1 MKHFHQLSF
10 LIPALSLLTLSA
22 AFTHAED
29 WPRWLGPNASNHVAD
44 TSFDPDLAKWDVDWK
59 SEVGLGYSSV
69 IISNDKAFT
78 LGHDAKGQET
88 VFCLDAK
95 SGKLIWSSSYPAELL
110 PRMHLGGPNA
120 SPTVTDSG
128 LLSMS
133 KDGQI
138 MLLNLE
144 DGKTKWTQELGKILK
159 IETPTWGFASS
170 PVVLGDRVYLAA
182 GQVAALDLKT
192 GKTIWVSE
200 TKYHPGYTTVVPFQK
215 NGKSFIASLGGKEL
229 IVLNQ
234 GDGTEVARQP
244 FKARYDMV
252 ASTPMV
258 SNDGSH
264 IFISGN
270 MGSEM
275 LSFDGQKLELSWENR
290 DVKSSLNNSVLQGSV
305 IYGISGNHKSSASQ
319 LIAFNATD
327 GSIRWSADRFG
338 YGSTIGIGSTL
349 LVLTESGDLVT
360 TPMQAE
366 GFKEISRK
374 TVLDSICWTPP
385 TYANG
390 RIYVRNDE
398 GDLVCLA
405 PKK

>member
-1 MKHFHQLSF
+1 
-10 LIPALSLLTLSA
+10 
-22 AFTHAED
+22 
-29 WPRWLGPNASNHVAD
+29 
-44 TSFDPDLAKWDVDWK
+44 
-59 SEVGLGYSSV
+59 
-69 IISNDKAFT
+69 
-78 LGHDAKGQET
+78 
-88 VFCLDAK
+88 
-95 SGKLIWSSSYPAELL
+95 
-110 PRMHLGGPNA
+110 MHIGGPNA

-159 IETPTWGFASS
+159 IETPTWGVASS

-182 GQVAALDLKT
+182 GQVAALDLQT

-200 TKYHPGYTTVVPFQK
+200 TKYHPGYTTVVPFQQ

-234 GDGTEVARQP
+234 ADGTEVAHHP

-258 SNDGSH
+258 SKDGSH

-338 YGSTIGIGSTL
+338 YGSTIGIGTTL
-349 LVLTESGDLVT
+349 LTLTETGDLVT
-360 TPMQAE
+360 IPMKTD
-366 GFKEISRK
+366 GFQEISRK

>member
-1 MKHFHQLSF
+1 
-10 LIPALSLLTLSA
+10 
-22 AFTHAED
+22 
-29 WPRWLGPNASNHVAD
+29 
-44 TSFDPDLAKWDVDWK
+44 
-59 SEVGLGYSSV
+59 
-69 IISNDKAFT
+69 
-78 LGHDAKGQET
+78 
-88 VFCLDAK
+88 
-95 SGKLIWSSSYPAELL
+95 
-110 PRMHLGGPNA
+110 
-120 SPTVTDSG
+120 
-128 LLSMS
+128 
-133 KDGQI
+133 
-138 MLLNLE
+138 
-144 DGKTKWTQELGKILK
+144 
-159 IETPTWGFASS
+159 
-170 PVVLGDRVYLAA
+170 
-182 GQVAALDLKT
+182 
-192 GKTIWVSE
+192 
-200 TKYHPGYTTVVPFQK
+200 
-215 NGKSFIASLGGKEL
+215 
-229 IVLNQ
+229 
-234 GDGTEVARQP
+234 
-244 FKARYDMV
+244 MV

-275 LSFDGQKLELSWENR
+275 LKFDGQKLELSWENR

-305 IYGISGNHKSSASQ
+305 IYGISGNLKSSASQ

>member
-1 MKHFHQLSF
+1 MKHFQHLPFLLST
-10 LIPALSLLTLSA
+10 LSLLALTSA
-22 AFTHAED
+22 ATHAED
-29 WPRWLGPNASNHVAD
+29 WPRWLGPDGSNHVSD
-44 TSFDPDLAKWDVDWK
+44 TDFDSNLANWEVAWK
-59 SEVGLGYSSV
+59 AEVGLGYSSV
-69 IISNDKAFT
+69 IISQDKAFT
-78 LGHDAKGQET
+78 LGHDTKGQET
-88 VFCLDAK
+88 VFSMDAK
-95 SGKLIWSSSYPAELL
+95 TGKLIWSTSYPAELL
-110 PRMHLGGPNA
+110 PKMHLGGPNA

-138 MLLNLE
+138 MLLDVEN
-144 DGKTKWTQELGKILK
+144 GKTKWTQELGKILK
-159 IETPTWGFASS
+159 IETPTWGFAAS
-170 PVVLGDRVYLAA
+170 PVVMDDRVYFAA
-182 GQVAALDLKT
+182 GRVAALDLKT

-234 GDGTEVARQP
+234 GDGTEVAHHP